1 MVTVM
6 VTNGVCV
13 CASECAC
20 VCVCVCSVVM
30 VVVVVVVMVVVVVVV
45 ACVRVCVCVSHVRV
59 RGDGARHFARVHH
72 PRDRV
77 IPLLTRVAIVDYIAI
92 SPLNHSAQTQ

>member
-20 VCVCVCSVVM
+20 VCVCLQCGDGGGGGGDGGGGGGGGVC
-30 VVVVVVVMVVVVVVV
+30 
-45 ACVRVCVCVSHVRV
+45 ACVCVCVSHVRV